1 MSKVIVH
8 IDLNAFFVRCEEI
21 KDPSLVNKAVA
32 VGHEGRAG
40 IVSTCSYEARK
51 YGVKSGMPM
60 NKAKDLCPNLII
72 KPVDFSFYYTKS
84 HEFIEFIKRYTKI
97 IEVASIDEVY
107 ADFTEQ
113 IKKVSDVNQY
123 FRSIQNELFKLTKLK
138 CSIGVGP
145 TKFLA
150 KMGSDY
156 QKPMGLTIIRKK
168 DISKILGP
176 LSIGDM
182 YGIGKKTAPRLENIG
197 INTIQDFINKCKVD
211 DRETMNILGKFYY
224 VLKSWIQG
232 YGSDEVEVVPEDAK
246 SIGNSTTLMEDTN
259 NEEIIRSTFEMLCKE
274 VSSRAIKERKK
285 GSTIQIMVKD
295 TFYKAHNKSKTI
307 SKATNDFDE
316 IFMVAMK
323 LYEDNCADMIIRA
336 IGVTLQNLIN
346 PQDIVIQ
353 MTLFDYEQH
362 EEESATKLLINELNR
377 KLKKPLLIRASEVKG
392 QK

>member
-1 MSKVIVH
+1 MAKVIVH

-21 KDPSLVNKAVA
+21 KDPSLLNKAVA
-32 VGHEGRAG
+32 VGHDGRAG

-60 NKAKDLCPNLII
+60 NKAKDLFPNLII
-72 KPVDFSFYYTKS
+72 KPVDFSFYHTKS
-84 HEFIEFIKRYTKI
+84 HEFVEFIKRYTKI
-97 IEVASIDEVY
+97 IEVASVDEVY
-107 ADFTEQ
+107 ADFTEN
-113 IKKVSDVNQY
+113 IKKVNDVTNY

-176 LSIGDM
+176 LPIGEM
-182 YGIGKKTAPRLENIG
+182 YGIGKKTAPRLESIG
-197 INTIQDFINKCKVD
+197 IKTIQDFIDKCEVD

-232 YGSDEVEVVPEDAK
+232 NGSDEIEVVPEDAK

-274 VSSRAIKERKK
+274 VSSRAVKERKI

-295 TFYKAHNKSKTI
+295 TLYKAHNKSKTM
-307 SKATNDFDE
+307 SKATNDFND

-323 LYEDNCADMIIRA
+323 LYEDNYADMIIRA
-336 IGVTLQNLIN
+336 VGVTLQNLID
-346 PQDIVIQ
+346 PQDMVIQ

-392 QK
+392 KK

>member
-21 KDPSLVNKAVA
+21 KDPSLINKPVA
-32 VGHEGRAG
+32 VGHDGRAG

-51 YGVKSGMPM
+51 YGVRSGMPM
-60 NKAKDLCPNLII
+60 NKAKLLCPNLII
-72 KPVDFSFYYTKS
+72 KPVDFSFYHTKS
-84 HEFIEFIKRYTKI
+84 HEFVDFIKRYTKI

-107 ADFTEQ
+107 ADFTLNIKQ
-113 IKKVSDVNQY
+113 INNVNDY

-168 DISKILGP
+168 DISKMLGP
-176 LSIGDM
+176 LPIGEM
-182 YGIGKKTAPRLENIG
+182 YGIGKKTAPRLESIG
-197 INTIQDFINKCKVD
+197 IKTIQDFIDKCEID

-232 YGSDEVEVVPEDAK
+232 SGSDEIEVVPEDAK
-246 SIGNSTTLMEDTN
+246 SIGNSLTLKEDTN
-259 NEEIIRSTFEMLCKE
+259 NEEIIRSAFEILVKE
-274 VSSRAIKERKK
+274 VSSRAIKERKM

-295 TFYKAHNKSKTI
+295 TLYKAHNKSKTI
-307 SKATNDFDE
+307 SKPTNDFND
-316 IFMVAMK
+316 IFMVVMK
-323 LYEDNCADMIIRA
+323 LYLDNYDGLMLRA
-336 IGVTLQNLIN
+336 VGVTLQNLID
-346 PQDIVIQ
+346 PQDMAIQ
-353 MTLFDYEQH
+353 MTLFDYEEH
-362 EEESATKLLINELNR
+362 EEASATKLLINELNR

-392 QK
+392 KK

>member
-1 MSKVIVH
+1 MAKVIVH

-21 KDPSLVNKAVA
+21 KDPSLLNKAVA
-32 VGHEGRAG
+32 VGHDGRAG

-72 KPVDFSFYYTKS
+72 KPVDFSFYHTKS
-84 HEFIEFIKRYTKI
+84 HEFVEFIKRYTKI
-97 IEVASIDEVY
+97 IEVASVDEVY
-107 ADFTEQ
+107 ADFTEN
-113 IKKVSDVNQY
+113 IKKVNDVTNY

-176 LSIGDM
+176 LPIGEM
-182 YGIGKKTAPRLENIG
+182 YGIGKKTAPRLESIG
-197 INTIQDFINKCKVD
+197 IKTIQDFIDKCEVD

-232 YGSDEVEVVPEDAK
+232 NGSDEIEVVPEDAK

-274 VSSRAIKERKK
+274 VSSRAVKERKI

-295 TFYKAHNKSKTI
+295 TLYKAHNKSKTM
-307 SKATNDFDE
+307 SKATNDFND

-323 LYEDNCADMIIRA
+323 LYEDNYADMIIRA
-336 IGVTLQNLIN
+336 VGVTLQNLID
-346 PQDIVIQ
+346 PQDMVIQ

-392 QK
+392 KK

>member
-21 KDPSLVNKAVA
+21 KDPSLINKPVA
-32 VGHEGRAG
+32 VGHDGRAG

-51 YGVKSGMPM
+51 YGIRSGMPM
-60 NKAKDLCPNLII
+60 SKAKLLCPNLII
-72 KPVDFSFYYTKS
+72 KPVDFSFYHTKS
-84 HEFIEFIKRYTKI
+84 HEFVDFIKRYTKI

-107 ADFTEQ
+107 ADFTLNIKQ
-113 IKKVSDVNQY
+113 INNVNDY

-176 LSIGDM
+176 LPIGEM
-182 YGIGKKTAPRLENIG
+182 YGIGKKTAPRLESIG
-197 INTIQDFINKCKVD
+197 IKTIQDFIDKCEID

-232 YGSDEVEVVPEDAK
+232 SGSDEIEVVPEDAK
-246 SIGNSTTLMEDTN
+246 SIGNSLTLKEDTN
-259 NEEIIRSTFEMLCKE
+259 NEEIIRSAFEMLVKE
-274 VSSRAIKERKK
+274 VSSRAIKERKM

-295 TFYKAHNKSKTI
+295 TLYKAHNKSKTI
-307 SKATNDFDE
+307 SKPTNDFND
-316 IFMVAMK
+316 IFMVVMK
-323 LYEDNCADMIIRA
+323 LYLDNYDGLTLRA
-336 IGVTLQNLIN
+336 VGVTLQNLID
-346 PQDIVIQ
+346 PQDMAIQ
-353 MTLFDYEQH
+353 MTLFDYEEH
-362 EEESATKLLINELNR
+362 EEASATKLLINELNR

-392 QK
+392 KK

>member
-21 KDPSLVNKAVA
+21 KDPSLINKAVA
-32 VGHEGRAG
+32 VGHDGRAG

-51 YGVKSGMPM
+51 YGIRSGMPM
-60 NKAKDLCPNLII
+60 NKAKLLCPNLII
-72 KPVDFSFYYTKS
+72 KPVDFSFYHTKS
-84 HEFIEFIKRYTKI
+84 HEFVNFIKRYTKI

-107 ADFTEQ
+107 ADFTLNIKQ
-113 IKKVSDVNQY
+113 INNVNDY

-176 LSIGDM
+176 LPIGEM
-182 YGIGKKTAPRLENIG
+182 YGIGKKTAPRLESIG
-197 INTIQDFINKCKVD
+197 IKTIQDFIDKCEID

-232 YGSDEVEVVPEDAK
+232 SGSDEIEVVPEDAK
-246 SIGNSTTLMEDTN
+246 SIGNSLTLKEDTN
-259 NEEIIRSTFEMLCKE
+259 NEEIIRSTFEMLVKE
-274 VSSRAIKERKK
+274 VSSRAIKERKM

-295 TFYKAHNKSKTI
+295 TLYKAHNKSKTI
-307 SKATNDFDE
+307 SKPTNDFND
-316 IFMVAMK
+316 IFMVVMK
-323 LYEDNCADMIIRA
+323 LYLDNYDGLLLRA
-336 IGVTLQNLIN
+336 VGVTLQNLID
-346 PQDIVIQ
+346 PQDMAIQ
-353 MTLFDYEQH
+353 MTLFDYEEH
-362 EEESATKLLINELNR
+362 EEASATKLLINELNR

-392 QK
+392 KK

>member
-21 KDPSLVNKAVA
+21 KDPSLINKPVA
-32 VGHEGRAG
+32 VGHDGRAG

-51 YGVKSGMPM
+51 YGVRSGMPM
-60 NKAKDLCPNLII
+60 NKAKLLCPNLII
-72 KPVDFSFYYTKS
+72 KPVDFSFYHTKS
-84 HEFIEFIKRYTKI
+84 HEFVDFIKRYTKI

-107 ADFTEQ
+107 ADFTLNIKQ
-113 IKKVSDVNQY
+113 INNVNDY
-123 FRSIQNELFKLTKLK
+123 FRSIQTELFKLTKLK

-168 DISKILGP
+168 DISKMLGP
-176 LSIGDM
+176 LPIGEM
-182 YGIGKKTAPRLENIG
+182 YGIGKKTSPRLESIG
-197 INTIQDFINKCKVD
+197 IKTIQDFIDKCEID

-232 YGSDEVEVVPEDAK
+232 SGSDEIEVVPEDAK
-246 SIGNSTTLMEDTN
+246 SIGNSLTLKEDTN
-259 NEEIIRSTFEMLCKE
+259 NEEIIRSAFEILVKE
-274 VSSRAIKERKK
+274 VSSRAIKERKM

-295 TFYKAHNKSKTI
+295 TLYKAHNKSKTI
-307 SKATNDFDE
+307 SKPTNDFND
-316 IFMVAMK
+316 IFMVVMK
-323 LYEDNCADMIIRA
+323 LYLDNYDGLMLRA
-336 IGVTLQNLIN
+336 VGVTLQNLID
-346 PQDIVIQ
+346 PQDMAIQ
-353 MTLFDYEQH
+353 MTLFDYEEH
-362 EEESATKLLINELNR
+362 EEASATKLLINELNR

-392 QK
+392 KK